1 MPLSDEKCGPFHGK
15 ELIEAKGKGHL
26 QTYWLNYAK
35 LLGDKSY
42 ENLFKNEIKDNF
54 LKSVLKD
61 QYNFRK
67 SDFESD

>member
-1 MPLSDEKCGPFHGK
+1 MYIGRTLNLFTVSDA
-15 ELIEAKGKGHL
+15 LII
-26 QTYWLNYAK
+26 QNWLNYAK

-42 ENLFKNEIKDNF
+42 ENLFKNEIKDN

-67 SDFESD
+67 SDFKSD